1 MKKNQT
7 LNRAQTSAAGFT
19 LIEMLVVI
27 FIIGILVSLLLSN
40 ILGARQRAEDIDR
53 KNDAQQMKKALR
65 LYYNDNQVYPT
76 SVPSPGASF
85 DDDSTVYI
93 KEVPEYKAYGVDDD
107 AEQFILLVA
116 LDNPSDQT
124 ISESQSYCSGSVTA
138 VNDYLVDD
146 IIPTPG
152 VDYVVCED

>member
-65 LYYNDNQVYPT
+65 LYYNDNQAYPA
-76 SVPSPGASF
+76 SAIIPAAGESF
-85 DDDSTVYI
+85 DDGASTVYI
-93 KEVPEYKAYGVDDD
+93 KEVPEYKAYGVSTDT
-107 AEQFILLVA
+107 EQFILLVT

-124 ISESQSYCSGSVTA
+124 IGESQSYCSGSIGAMV
-138 VNDYLVDD
+138 
-146 IIPTPG
+146 PTIDVG
-152 VDYVVCED
+152 AMDYVVCED